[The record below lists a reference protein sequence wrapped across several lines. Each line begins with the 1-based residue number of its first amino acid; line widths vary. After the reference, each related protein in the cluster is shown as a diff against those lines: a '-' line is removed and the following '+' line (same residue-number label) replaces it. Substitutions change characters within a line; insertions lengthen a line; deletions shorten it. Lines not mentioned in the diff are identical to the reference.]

1 MKKISKIKDY
11 IRFYFGR
18 LSREKIA
25 IYICIPLSLLALT
38 VCAVLLITSDRRDLK
53 KDDNV
58 NSDIQKTQ
66 SERMTYTYSSND
78 PYSLEFESLGNGQC
92 AVTGIGGFSEKDLK
106 IPLKS
111 PSGEKVVEIRA
122 KAFYDCDVLESV
134 TIHSQIERIGTGA
147 FRECSS
153 LIHIGVDM
161 ENECFSSV
169 NGVLF
174 SKDKSRLIY
183 YPPKRVNNKYYLNP
197 NVKKIDDYAF
207 EEAKN
212 ISLIY
217 YSKGT
222 SEFEKIDFGKGN
234 DLLQTLP
241 ITCNYADGK

>member
-18 LSREKIA
+18 MSREKIA
-25 IYICIPLSLLALT
+25 IYICIPLSLLALS
-38 VCAVLLITSDRRDLK
+38 VCAVLLVMSDMRNSK
-53 KDDNV
+53 KDDEVNV
-58 NSDIQKTQ
+58 NQQETQ
-66 SERMTYTYSSND
+66 TEKVTYTYASNN
-78 PYSLEFESLGNGQC
+78 PYSLEFKSLGDGLC
-92 AVTGIGGFSEKDLK
+92 AVSGIGGFGEKDLK

-111 PSGEKVVEIRA
+111 PSGEKVVEISA
-122 KAFYDCDVLESV
+122 KAFYDCDMIESI
-134 TIHSQIERIGTGA
+134 TIHDQIERIGSGA

-161 ENECFSSV
+161 GNEYFSSA

-183 YPPKRVNNKYYLNP
+183 YPPKRVNNKYYLNSS
-197 NVKKIDDYAF
+197 VKKIEDYAF

-217 YSKGT
+217 YPKGT

-234 DLLQTLP
+234 EILQTLP